1 MPFKSNK
8 KKNVLKTV
16 KEYRYGGSI
25 RTLKT
30 DQLYD
35 NEGTK
40 KYQRG
45 GYLSGPSHEKGG
57 VKAKVKKRKVVELEG
72 GEFIV
77 NKESTKRHR
86 KMLEKI
92 NSDKKATKKLRPLR
106 MARKGGNIAKDPTT
120 GKRKKVKHES
130 NVYRKGGKMYPGVG
144 CD

>member
-1 MPFKSNK
+1 MKRIIK
-8 KKNVLKTV
+8 KA
-16 KEYRYGGSI
+16 KEYRYGGDI

-45 GYLSGPSHEKGG
+45 GIIGGPSHEEGG
-57 VKAKVKKRKVVELEG
+57 VKAKVKGSKEAIEVEG

-77 NKESTKRHR
+77 NKESAKKHR
-86 KMLEKI
+86 KKLEEI
-92 NSDKKATKKLRPLR
+92 NNDKEATKKLKPVRQHGL
-106 MARKGGNIAKDPTT
+106 ARKGGNIAKNPET
-120 GKRKKVKHES
+120 GKRKKVKHAS
-130 NVYRKGGKMYPGVG
+130 NTYRKGGTVKYPGVG